1 MISLKRLPIKKG
13 RMSSLRNPK
22 KIKIPGLYV
31 YCNKCK
37 LKVDQKCGLTGK
49 KINSC
54 TVNENHK
61 YKVFVYIP
69 GSDGKA
75 KTKVLDTKDE
85 NEAIK
90 QALAFREELEKC
102 NYSNKI
108 NVTKTHVPRTI
119 VEGMA
124 YYISYLNN
132 ETPHEQE
139 HKQRSKGHLNEVERY
154 FKYFLD
160 YLESQEIII
169 TSITIEK
176 LDKNVVGKLKSY
188 LLNEKNYA
196 PKTYNKYI
204 GTMRVFIAFLIEEFD
219 FRMKNPFK
227 GFKRLR
233 SEKKINTIDKA
244 EFHDLLKIITP
255 DNGIETLSTG
265 EKKNHYKPWLKGAL
279 LLALLTGRRREE
291 LVKMK
296 FKGIIEDANKEPISI
311 CIEDFK
317 VNRSNDLSAKE
328 SIKVIYVPVISPLK
342 NLLYTLEYY
351 KYKETDKYILA
362 PEEKMERRT
371 IMDFISKSFTH
382 YYKQLKTGKKLQF
395 YDLRKTYIS
404 HLYAKHGEK
413 ARIITKHSSEDVMM
427 NHYIDKK
434 VIAEVAMDFDLFDL

>member
-1 MISLKRLPIKKG
+1 MHKLK
-13 RMSSLRNPK
+13 NPK
-22 KIKIPGLYV
+22 KIRIPGLYI

-37 LKVDQKCGLTGK
+37 LKVDQKCGLTRK
-49 KINSC
+49 KINLC
-54 TVNENHK
+54 ADIENHK

-69 GSDGKA
+69 GSAGRA

-90 QALAFREELEKC
+90 QALAFREEMEKC

-108 NVTKTHVPRTI
+108 ITTKTDVPRTI

-160 YLESQEIII
+160 YLESQEIIP
-169 TSITIEK
+169 SSLPIEK

-188 LLNEKNYA
+188 LLIEKKYA

-204 GTMRVFIAFLIEEFD
+204 GLMRVFITFLIKEFD
-219 FRMKNPFK
+219 FQMKNSFD
-227 GFKRLR
+227 GFKRLKN
-233 SEKKINTIDKA
+233 EKKINTISKT

-255 DNGIETLSTG
+255 ENGIETLRTG
-265 EKKNHYKPWLKGAL
+265 QNKNRYRPWLKDAF

-291 LVKMK
+291 LVQMK
-296 FKGIIEDANKEPISI
+296 FNGIIENETQEPISI

-317 VNRSNDLSAKE
+317 VNRSNDISAKE
-328 SIKVIYVPVISPLK
+328 SAKLIYVPIISPLK

-351 KYKETDKYILA
+351 RYKETDKYILA
-362 PEEKMERRT
+362 PEETMERRT

-382 YYKQLKTGKKLQF
+382 FYKLLKTDKKLQF
-395 YDLRKTYIS
+395 SDLRKTYIS

-413 ARIITKHSSEDVMM
+413 AKIITKHSSEDVMM
-427 NHYIDKK
+427 NHYIDEK
-434 VIAEVAMDFDLFDL
+434 VIAEVAMDFDLFQL

>member
-1 MISLKRLPIKKG
+1 
-13 RMSSLRNPK
+13 MSKLINPN
-22 KIKIPGLYV
+22 KIRVPGLYI

-49 KINSC
+49 KISSC
-54 TVNENHK
+54 TENKNHK

-69 GSDGKA
+69 GSDGRA
-75 KTKVLDTKDE
+75 KTKVLDTRDE

-90 QALAFREELEKC
+90 QALTFREELERC

-108 NVTKTHVPRTI
+108 NSIKTHVPETI

-139 HKQRSKGHLNEVERY
+139 HKQRSKGHLKEVERY

-160 YLESQEIII
+160 YLESQEIIATAI
-169 TSITIEK
+169 PIEK
-176 LDKNVVGKLKSY
+176 LDKNTVGKLKSY

-219 FRMKNPFK
+219 FRIKNPFK

-233 SEKKINTIDKA
+233 SEKKINTIYKT
-244 EFHDLLKIITP
+244 EFYALLKIITSE
-255 DNGIETLSTG
+255 NGIETLSTG
-265 EKKNHYKPWLKGAL
+265 EKKNHYKPWLKDAF

-296 FKGIIEDANKEPISI
+296 FKGIIENTDKEPVSI
-311 CIEDFK
+311 CIEDYK
-317 VNRSNDLSAKE
+317 VNRSNDLSSKE
-328 SIKVIYVPVISPLK
+328 PVKLIYVPVISPLK
-342 NLLYTLEYY
+342 NLLYTLDYY
-351 KYKETDKYILA
+351 QYKETDKYILA
-362 PEEKMERRT
+362 PEEKMERKT
-371 IMDFISKSFTH
+371 IMNFISKSFTH
-382 YYKQLKTGKKLQF
+382 YYKQLKTGKNLQF
-395 YDLRKTYIS
+395 SDLRKTYIS

-413 ARIITKHSSEDVMM
+413 ARIITKHSGEDVMM
-427 NHYIDKK
+427 NHYIDEK
-434 VIAEVAMDFDLFDL
+434 VIAEVAMDFDLFEL

>member
-1 MISLKRLPIKKG
+1 MSRLK
-13 RMSSLRNPK
+13 NPK
-22 KIKIPGLYV
+22 KMKVPGLYI

-37 LKVDQKCGLTGK
+37 RKVDQKCGLTGK
-49 KINSC
+49 KISSC
-54 TVNENHK
+54 TEKDNHK

-69 GSDGKA
+69 GSDGRA
-75 KTKVLDTKDE
+75 KTKVLDTRDE

-90 QALAFREELEKC
+90 QSLAFREQLEKC

-108 NVTKTHVPRTI
+108 NSRKTHVPGTI

-132 ETPHEQE
+132 ETPNEQE

-160 YLESQEIII
+160 YLESQEIIATAI
-169 TSITIEK
+169 PIEK
-176 LDKNVVGKLKSY
+176 LDKNVVGKLKGY

-219 FRMKNPFK
+219 FRIKNPFK

-233 SEKKINTIDKA
+233 SEKKINTIDKV
-244 EFHDLLKIITP
+244 EFHALLKII
-255 DNGIETLSTG
+255 DFEHGIETLSTG
-265 EKKNHYKPWLKGAL
+265 EKKNHYKPWLKNAL

-296 FKGIIEDANKEPISI
+296 FNGIIENADKEPVSI

-328 SIKVIYVPVISPLK
+328 SVKLIYVPVISPLK
-342 NLLYTLEYY
+342 NFLYTLEYY
-351 KYKETDKYILA
+351 QYKETDKYILA
-362 PEEKMERRT
+362 PEERMERRT
-371 IMDFISKSFTH
+371 IMDFISKSFNH
-382 YYKQLKTGKKLQF
+382 YYKQLKTGKSLKF
-395 YDLRKTYIS
+395 SDLRKTYIS
-404 HLYAKHGEK
+404 HLYARHGER
-413 ARIITKHSSEDVMM
+413 ARIITKHSGEDVMM
-427 NHYIDKK
+427 NHYIDEK
-434 VIAEVAMDFDLFDL
+434 VIAEVAMDFDLFQL